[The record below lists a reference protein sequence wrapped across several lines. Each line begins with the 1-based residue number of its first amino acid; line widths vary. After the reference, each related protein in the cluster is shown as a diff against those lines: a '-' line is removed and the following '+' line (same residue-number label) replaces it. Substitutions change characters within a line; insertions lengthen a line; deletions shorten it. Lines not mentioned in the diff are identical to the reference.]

1 MMKSIINIF
10 LLFGLSLLTQSCF
23 NKKYL
28 DYSLIDWP
36 KVNTEKILGQATGID
51 VNSKN
56 QIIVFHRADR
66 GWVEPMPEDN
76 IQLPTIFVYDA
87 YNGVLIKSFGVDE
100 FIMPHGLSVDKNDNI
115 WVTDVGAHQVKKFSE
130 NGELLLTLGNYR
142 ISGNDEKH
150 FGMPTDI
157 AFDSQGDIYISDGYL
172 NSRIIKYTNEGIF
185 LNQWGS
191 KGDSPGEFDL
201 PHGITIDKYDNIY
214 VADRSNSRI
223 QIFNSNGDFINEI
236 SGKEF
241 GRPYGLSILES
252 KLVVIDGGNQP
263 YDTKSR
269 VVIIDLINNSYIGE
283 FDASLASDTKNLGHD
298 IAVVD
303 NMIFT
308 ADVWLNKIRKF
319 VYNK

>member
-1 MMKSIINIF
+1 MHPY
-10 LLFGLSLLTQSCF
+10 LSLEDQNRVVEVLKTGGIKVAADPE
-23 NKKYL
+23 KKIMATIKKSDLAL
-28 DYSLIDWP
+28 DSANARSD
-36 KVNTEKILGQATGID
+36 
-51 VNSKN
+51 
-56 QIIVFHRADR
+56 
-66 GWVEPMPEDN
+66 
-76 IQLPTIFVYDA
+76 IF
-87 YNGVLIKSFGVDE
+87 
-100 FIMPHGLSVDKNDNI
+100 
-115 WVTDVGAHQVKKFSE
+115 
-130 NGELLLTLGNYR
+130 
-142 ISGNDEKH
+142 SGNDEKH

-191 KGDSPGEFDL
+191 KGDSIGEFDL
-201 PHGITIDKYDNIY
+201 PHGITIDKNDNIY

-223 QIFNSNGDFINEI
+223 QIFNSNGDFINQI

-263 YDTKSR
+263 YDTRSR

-308 ADVWLNKIRKF
+308 ADVWLNKVRKF

>member
-1 MMKSIINIF
+1 MKRIINLF
-10 LLFGLSLLTQSCF
+10 LLFSLSLLTLSCF
-23 NKKYL
+23 NKNYL
-28 DYSLIDWP
+28 DYVLIDWP
-36 KVNTEKILGQATGID
+36 KENPEKILGQATGID

-56 QIIVFHRADR
+56 HIIVFHRADR
-66 GWVEPMPEDN
+66 GWVEPMPEDK

-87 YNGVLIKSFGVDE
+87 YDGILIKSFGADE
-100 FIMPHGLSVDKNDNI
+100 FIMPHGLSVDKKDNI
-115 WVTDVGAHQVKKFSE
+115 WVTDIGAHQVKKFSK

-142 ISGNDEKH
+142 ISGKDEEH
-150 FGMPTDI
+150 FGMPTDV
-157 AFDSQGDIYISDGYL
+157 AFDSQGNVYISDGYV

-185 LNQWGS
+185 LDQWGN
-191 KGDSPGEFDL
+191 KGNNPGEFDL
-201 PHGITIDKYDNIY
+201 PHGVLIDKNDNLY

-236 SGKEF
+236 FGKEF

-263 YDTKSR
+263 FDTRSR
-269 VVIIDLINNSYIGE
+269 VVIIDLNNNSYIGE
-283 FDASLASDTKNLGHD
+283 FDASLISDVKNLGHD
-298 IAVVD
+298 IVVAD

-308 ADVWLNKIRKF
+308 ADVWLNRIRKF